1 MDDSIAGLRAFV
13 ALADAGGFTAAG
25 RGLGLSRSAVSK
37 AVTRLEHRL
46 DTRLVERSSRALQLT
61 EEGRALHLQGRRV
74 LAELAAAQALFE
86 RPDEV
91 QGVVRLAVPPLF
103 GRLRVMPVLHG
114 LARRYPGIAFDVDF
128 SRQASELVADGVD
141 IALRIGVLADRAE
154 WVARPL
160 GLQPVMLC
168 AAPQYLAQHP
178 APEAPGDLMQHSCL
192 LLERPWTP
200 GDGLH
205 MKNGQFCLR
214 DTAALLDAA
223 LAGHGIAQLPAWLAQ
238 PHLAAAT
245 LVQVLPQLALP
256 ALPINLLWPRGRH
269 LPRRARVVIDALASE
284 LGQP

>member
-13 ALADAGGFTAAG
+13 ALADAGGFTGAG
-25 RGLGLSRSAVSK
+25 RSLGISRSAVSK
-37 AVTRLEHRL
+37 AVTRLEQRL

-61 EEGRALHLQGRRV
+61 EEGRALHRQGRRV

-86 RPDEV
+86 RPD
-91 QGVVRLAVPPLF
+91 GVDGLVRLALPPLF
-103 GRLRVMPVLHG
+103 GRLQVMPVLHG
-114 LARRYPGIAFDVDF
+114 LAGRYPGIAFDVDF

-141 IALRIGVLADRAE
+141 IAVRIGALADRAE

-160 GLQPVMLC
+160 GLQPVLLC
-168 AAPQYLAQHP
+168 AAPHYLAMHSPPTAVGDLAQHT
-178 APEAPGDLMQHSCL
+178 CL
-192 LLERPWTP
+192 LPERPWLP
-200 GDGLH
+200 SDGVQPI
-205 MKNGQFCLR
+205 KGQFCLR
-214 DTAALLDAA
+214 DTGALLDAA

-269 LPRRARVVIDALASE
+269 LPRRARVVIDALVSA
-284 LGQP
+284 LGQR